1 MSDKPGLGPSPVEVK
16 AAKKKLAVLTEEER
30 RKHRCCFAGHRPDG
44 IKRAVDDVKV
54 DLENAIMVAIDE
66 GYTTFI
72 TGMCWGV
79 DIWAG
84 EIVNR
89 LKNQYEGIK
98 LIAAVPYPEFAD
110 SWSIEWQKKYRRLLD
125 HADVIK
131 VITQEYSEAVFQA
144 RNTWMVD
151 HSAKLI
157 AVSNGQKSGTQNTI
171 WYARKQNISV
181 TTIKA

>member
-1 MSDKPGLGPSPVEVK
+1 MSAKPGLGPSPVEVK
-16 AAKKKLAVLTEEER
+16 AAQKKLAALTEGER
-30 RKHRCCFAGHRPDG
+30 RKHRGCFAGHRPDKL
-44 IKRAVDDVKV
+44 KRPVDDVKV
-54 DLENAIMVAIDE
+54 DLENAIMAAIDE

-98 LIAAVPYPEFAD
+98 LIAAVPYPEFAEG
-110 SWSIEWQKKYRRLLD
+110 WSPDWQNKYKRLL
-125 HADVIK
+125 HNADAVK
-131 VITQEYSEAVFQA
+131 VLSREYNEAVFQM

-171 WYARKQNISV
+171 WYARKQNVSV

>member
-1 MSDKPGLGPSPVEVK
+1 MSDKPGLGPSPVAVK
-16 AAKKKLAVLTEEER
+16 AAKKERAALTEEER

-44 IKRAVDDVKV
+44 IKRPVDDVKV
-54 DLENAIMVAIDE
+54 DLENAVMKAIDE

-110 SWSIEWQKKYRRLLD
+110 AWSPDWQEKYKRLLEN
-125 HADVIK
+125 ADAVK
-131 VITQEYSEAVFQA
+131 VLAQEYNEAVFQT
-144 RNTWMVD
+144 RNNWMVD
-151 HSAKLI
+151 HSAMLI
-157 AVSNGQKSGTQNTI
+157 AVCNGQKSGTLNTI
-171 WYARKQNISV
+171 WYARKQKIPV
-181 TTIKA
+181 DIIRA